1 MDIRQLRYFI
11 AIVEEKSISAAA
23 RRLHISQPPLSQ
35 QMKAMEEELGT
46 ILLERS
52 GKSMVVTDA
61 GKTLYS
67 YALQMDQLMQ
77 EAKMEV
83 NEVGNGVNGRL
94 TIGVN
99 TFSVTDLPEILH
111 QFQKQYPKVT
121 YKIQQNESAHLCQ
134 LVRNRAIELAFIRL
148 PLELDDFSVLHLYDE
163 PFYFITS
170 RKQKRLE
177 HEVVLTD
184 MTNERI
190 LLPSTQGL
198 GVHYSILEA
207 FTKFQLAPPVIGE
220 CSDVSLLMELVSTD
234 FCSSIIPETLLHR
247 HKDIAIHAYKISS
260 TVGMSSPLGLIWL
273 KNHRLS
279 NTARHFIELFK
290 KEGRYLQHH
299 AQKEMNG
306 LL

>member
-35 QMKAMEEELGT
+35 QMKAMEEELGAV
-46 ILLERS
+46 LLERS
-52 GKSMVVTDA
+52 GKNMVVTDA

-83 NEVGNGVNGRL
+83 NEVGNGLNGRL

-99 TFSVTDLPEILH
+99 TFSVAELPEILH

-134 LVRNRAIELAFIRL
+134 LVRDRAIELAFIRL
-148 PLELDDFSVLHLYDE
+148 PLELDDFSVLHLYTE

-170 RKQKRLE
+170 RKKKRLE
-177 HEVVLTD
+177 HEVTLTD

-207 FTKFQLAPPVIGE
+207 FSKIQLAPPVIGE
-220 CSDVSLLMELVSTD
+220 CSDVALLMDLVSTD

-247 HKDIAIHAYKISS
+247 YKGIAIHAYKIPPAI
-260 TVGMSSPLGLIWL
+260 GMSSPLGLIWL

-279 NTARHFIELFK
+279 NMARNFIELFK
-290 KEGRYLQHH
+290 KEGRHQQHH
-299 AQKEMNG
+299 AHKEMN
-306 LL
+306 